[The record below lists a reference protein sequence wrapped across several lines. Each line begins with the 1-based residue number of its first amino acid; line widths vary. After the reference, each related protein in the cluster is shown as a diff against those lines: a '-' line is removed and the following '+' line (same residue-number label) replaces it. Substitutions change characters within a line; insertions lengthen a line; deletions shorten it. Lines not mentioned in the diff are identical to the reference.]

1 MDYDSVPTPKFP
13 EKLVSQYKCLID
25 GEEHPLV
32 IGKIMKM
39 IREGEQPRILILADP
54 GHGKT
59 WCAGWLAE
67 KLYNDFDLFEGNF
80 DVTENMKWDPLEY
93 VKAARKH
100 RNSIVVHPDAN
111 TSFASDEYRSKGNRS
126 NRDVIYL
133 SRRFGNVL
141 VYDAHEMAKC
151 DKSIRTNHNIRIKS
165 IGNADSYKWK
175 AQRVIR
181 KNDTMKEEIEV
192 HNLGVF
198 ESNKPSKSVRKHIE
212 EQDSEEKTSKL
223 VDREEEWEKE
233 RKKEHASELATPG

>member
-13 EKLVSQYKCLID
+13 ESLVTEYKCLID
-25 GEEHPLV
+25 GEEYPLV
-32 IGKIMKM
+32 VGKIMKM

-67 KLYNDFDLFEGNF
+67 LLYKEFDVFKGSF
-80 DVTENMKWDPLEY
+80 DVTENMQWNPLEY

-100 RNSIVVHPDAN
+100 RNSIIVHPDAN

-133 SRRFGNVL
+133 SRRFGNIL
-141 VYDAHEMAKC
+141 VYDAHELAKC

-175 AQRVIR
+175 AERVVR
-181 KNDTMKEEIEV
+181 KNDTLKEETEV

-198 ESNKPSKSVRKHIE
+198 KSNMPSKSTRQHIE
-212 EQDSEEKTSKL
+212 EQDSEQKERKL
-223 VDREEEWEKE
+223 VEREEEWENQIEKE
-233 RKKEHASELATPG
+233 ESKISTPG

>member
-13 EKLVSQYKCLID
+13 DELVTEYKCLID
-25 GEEHPLV
+25 GDEYPLV
-32 IGKIMKM
+32 VGKIIKM

-67 KLYNDFDLFEGNF
+67 LLYKQFDLFKGSF
-80 DVTENMKWDPLEY
+80 DVTENMQWNPLEY

-100 RNSIVVHPDAN
+100 RNSIILHPDAN

-133 SRRFGNVL
+133 SRRFGNIL
-141 VYDAHEMAKC
+141 VYDAHELAKC

-175 AQRVIR
+175 AERVVR
-181 KNDTMKEEIEV
+181 KNDTLKEETEV

-198 ESNKPSKSVRKHIE
+198 KSNMPSKSTRQHIE
-212 EQDSEEKTSKL
+212 QQDSEQKRRKL
-223 VDREEEWEKE
+223 VEREEEWEDEIEKE
-233 RKKEHASELATPG
+233 KSKLSTPG